1 MLSNRLLKYYS
12 SLLHKKYRLQEN
24 KFIVEGK
31 KLVQEGLN
39 SNFTVEIV
47 IVTEEFYKTNKDF
60 MEFVKQ
66 RSIIERIEM
75 QEVNK
80 LSDTNTPQGI
90 FAVFDQK
97 PIDLNFKEEKVIVG
111 MDNIS
116 DPGNVGTILRNCDWF
131 GVKSVFISQG
141 CAEIYNPKTI
151 RSSMGSIFHLDF
163 EIEIRLIEHIKFLKE
178 HGYFCFATDLNG
190 KNVYDMELPEKSFII
205 FSNEANGPS
214 KDLLKTVDNIITIPK
229 FGNAESLNVA
239 SASAVVL
246 SEIVK
251 KRG

>member
-12 SLLHKKYRLQEN
+12 SLLYKKYRTQEN

-47 IVTEEFYKTNKDF
+47 IVTEEFYKQNKDF

-66 RSIIERIEM
+66 SSIIERIPTD
-75 QEVNK
+75 EVNK

-97 PIDLNFKEEKVIVG
+97 PIDLNFRADDIVIG

-131 GVKSVFISQG
+131 GVNNVYLSLG

-163 EIEIRLIEHIKFLKE
+163 EEEIRFVEHIKFLKE
-178 HGYFCFATDLNG
+178 NGYTCYTTDLVGENIYNT
-190 KNVYDMELPEKSFII
+190 KLPKKSFII

-214 KDLLKTVDNIITIPK
+214 KELLKIVDKKLTIPK
-229 FGNAESLNVA
+229 YGNAESLNVA
-239 SASAVVL
+239 SASAIVL